1 MFGWMKRQAGELW
14 ADVRAFVEG
23 RVPGEDD
30 PVVRDGRVFEV
41 PDGLVPRVMRLYED
55 AERARAAGNG
65 EYAGWKLWRL
75 ILDRCPETREG
86 RWRLVFRTDG
96 KIVVLEV
103 AE

>member
-1 MFGWMKRQAGELW
+1 MPE
-14 ADVRAFVEG
+14 
-23 RVPGEDD
+23 
-30 PVVRDGRVFEV
+30 
-41 PDGLVPRVMRLYED
+41 GLVPRVMRLYED

-96 KIVVLEV
+96 KIVVREV